1 MLKLAREKTVLK
13 QALVIVGIMIVL
25 YFFVLSPFLKEG
37 SSILDEELERKGAEV
52 KRYISRTGSLPS
64 KESFDR
70 MEKAT
75 LVTEE
80 RLDELIDFVD
90 PKKVRVSESSS
101 EAGLYFI
108 ERLHSSIKKF
118 SEKAGLK
125 EVKLPENL
133 GFDGGLPKDNMVEIL
148 LRQLESIEL
157 VVDTLLDADTIE
169 FFSIKPLRAIDY
181 IEPLSKELFYSELP
195 VQFFVRTDTKTLVNL
210 LVKLKNE
217 SPMVS
222 IKEIHVR
229 SGGQDAKDIE
239 VSIVLSTFMI
249 KRAEES

>member
-13 QALVIVGIMIVL
+13 QALVVVGIMIVL

-70 MEKAT
+70 MEKEMLT
-75 LVTEE
+75 TEDK
-80 RLDELIDFVD
+80 LKELIDFVD
-90 PKKVRVSESSS
+90 PETVRISESSS

-118 SEKAGLK
+118 SEKADLK
-125 EVKLPENL
+125 DVKLPENL
-133 GFDGGLPKDNMVEIL
+133 GFGDGLPKESMVEIL
-148 LRQLESIEL
+148 LRQLEAIEL
-157 VVDTLLDADTIE
+157 VVDILLEADTIE
-169 FFSIKPLRAIDY
+169 FFAIKPLKAIDY
-181 IEPLSKELFYSELP
+181 IEPLGKGLFYSELP
-195 VQFFVRTDTKTLVNL
+195 VQFFVRTDTETLINL

-217 SPMVS
+217 SPMFS

-229 SGGQDAKDIE
+229 SGSPDTKDIE
-239 VSIVLSTFMI
+239 TSLVLSTFMI
-249 KRAEES
+249 ERSEES